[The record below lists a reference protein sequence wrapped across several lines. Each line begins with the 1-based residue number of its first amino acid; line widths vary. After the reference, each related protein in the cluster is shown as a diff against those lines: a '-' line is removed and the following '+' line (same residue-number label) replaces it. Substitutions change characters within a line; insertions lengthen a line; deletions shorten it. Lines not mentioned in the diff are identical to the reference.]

1 MKHTFH
7 NSPDSDGLDDNAPP
21 LDRAQRA
28 EKVLKGLSD
37 VQRSAA
43 MHKDGPMVVFA
54 GAGSGKTRI
63 ITTRIAYLIESG
75 VRPWE
80 ILAVT
85 FTNKAAGEMRH
96 RLESMTPHSGRC
108 LIATFHAA
116 CARWLREFAGD
127 LGFNSD
133 FTIYDDD
140 DSLAAVKTV
149 LKELAIATDGKFT
162 AAEYKSAI
170 STIKTAALFPN
181 QGEKIQAQF
190 NGVVP
195 PDIVQVYRKYQE
207 YLSFCNAM
215 DFADLLMNVLLLLRN
230 NENVRG
236 VMQQR
241 YKYILVDEYQDTNR
255 TQFEIISLLAEKH
268 RHLCVVGDD
277 DQSIYSWRGATP
289 SNIIDFN
296 EIYPEAKSV
305 TLDQNYRCSGVVV
318 NAASSM
324 IAHNR
329 KRVEKKLWTAN
340 PIGEKI
346 TYRIES
352 DGELEAWWVAQTII
366 DELGSFSLSDVAVF
380 YRTNSQSRAIEEV
393 LRRENLSYTI
403 YGTVRF
409 YDRAEIKDLMGYL
422 RVLVNPADDIS
433 LKRVINTPTRGIG
446 AVAIESLER
455 EAMNAGVPMIKA
467 LEDAA
472 AVGGRGKAKLTVFWD
487 LLTDL
492 KGSILKAPLESVVE
506 ILLEATNYTEHLRKK
521 YPDLAEEKIENVHEL
536 AAGLAEFQKR
546 NPESGLA
553 EWLQSVTLS
562 SSEKGDGTGVSL
574 MTLHMA
580 KGLEF
585 NRVYIVGLEDG
596 LLPHRSSM
604 DDPWDIEEERRLFYV
619 GMTRTKQKLS
629 LLSAWQR
636 RVYANTMANA
646 PSRFLKEI
654 PSEYLQVIGDPGG
667 MQQRPRFVEPKT
679 SRFEETD
686 DGPKYDFSDH
696 DSGEVMSVKVGAF
709 VSHPTYGKGRV
720 EKITNEFG
728 MIKVVVNFGETG
740 CRLVAAH
747 HLS

>member
-268 RHLCVVGDD
+268 RNLCVVGDD

-380 YRTNSQSRAIEEV
+380 YRTNSQSRAIEEA